1 MSSMA
6 ATSPLLVRRSCVAAT
21 TRIQRQQSLI
31 LRCGGLSSKRAL
43 SLLTENRTTNKN
55 RTASERYASPWVT
68 RFYDHHQQ
76 QLPQYHNKNTA
87 RRSLYTLNAH
97 PDNET
102 DPPSS
107 KDKADTISSSPSSEQ
122 NILLEHL
129 TNEQVPGG
137 VISLLTLNRPQA
149 ANAMSRLFMQQLS
162 DALTQLEADQET
174 RCLVITSASPK
185 VFSAGADLKER
196 RTMTVDEAEATVVH
210 LRETMQRVAD
220 LPMPVIASVSGVAVA
235 GGLELALAADLR
247 VANQSTVL
255 GLVETS
261 LGIVPGAGGTQRL
274 SRLIGM
280 SKAKELIFTASK
292 IKATTALRMGLVDHV
307 MSQNEEV
314 LDKSL
319 ELAWTIAQNGPLAV
333 RAAKEAMNQGIMA
346 HSMEEALDIER
357 INYQKVLTTEDRLE
371 GLAAF
376 AEKRKPHYKGK

>member
-1 MSSMA
+1 
-6 ATSPLLVRRSCVAAT
+6 
-21 TRIQRQQSLI
+21 
-31 LRCGGLSSKRAL
+31 
-43 SLLTENRTTNKN
+43 
-55 RTASERYASPWVT
+55 
-68 RFYDHHQQ
+68 
-76 QLPQYHNKNTA
+76 
-87 RRSLYTLNAH
+87 
-97 PDNET
+97 
-102 DPPSS
+102 
-107 KDKADTISSSPSSEQ
+107 
-122 NILLEHL
+122 
-129 TNEQVPGG
+129 
-137 VISLLTLNRPQA
+137 
-149 ANAMSRLFMQQLS
+149 MQQLS